1 MGAKIDRKGAQGNT
15 ALHWAVLNSEITMV
29 KLLVDANATI
39 DLKNDEGKTP
49 TQIAKENNYFLIETM
64 LNK

>member
-1 MGAKIDRKGAQGNT
+1 
-15 ALHWAVLNSEITMV
+15 MV